1 METEVLNP
9 RNRMRFPPKPRIFGV
24 LNITSD
30 SFSDGGRYLD
40 PDLAFQKA
48 LSLVREG
55 ADVVD
60 IGAQSSNVEAGWVE
74 PETEWDRMKEI
85 VLELK
90 NRKIAVSVDTFKPY
104 VIEKALQEG
113 VDFINNIRAFTD
125 GESGETVR
133 KFPSSVTKYVVMYS
147 HNHGDKAKRDSP
159 LEPDT
164 VLQEIVSFFRE
175 RKRTLEEWGVS
186 PERIVYDPGMGFFL
200 SPDPTVSFSVLSS
213 VTELL
218 NEFPSLMVSVTR
230 KSFLGN
236 ALGGIPV
243 GERDVPTAV
252 CELFLWLRNVPM
264 IRTHSPSKLL
274 QAIRTWKLSH
284 GEDF

>member
-1 METEVLNP
+1 MNP
-9 RNRMRFPPKPRIFGV
+9 RIGMRFPPKPQIFGV

-48 LSLVREG
+48 LSLVQEG

-74 PETEWDRMKEI
+74 PETEWERMKEI
-85 VLELK
+85 ILELK
-90 NRKIAVSVDTFKPY
+90 NRKITVSVDTFKPY
-104 VIEKALQEG
+104 VIEKALQAG

-125 GESGETVR
+125 AESGEILR
-133 KFPSSVTKYVVMYS
+133 KFPSSRTKYVVMYS
-147 HNHGDKAKRDSP
+147 HNHGDKAKQDSP
-159 LEPDT
+159 LSRDT
-164 VLQEIVSFFRE
+164 VLREIVSFFRE
-175 RKRTLEEWGVS
+175 RKKTLEGWDVA

-200 SPDPTVSFSVLSS
+200 SPDPMVSFSVLSS

-218 NEFPSLMVSVTR
+218 SEFPGLMVSVTR

-243 GERDVPTAV
+243 EERDIPTAI
-252 CELFLWLRNVPM
+252 CELSLWLRNVPM

-274 QAIRTWKLSH
+274 QAIRTWKLSN
-284 GEDF
+284 GEDS